1 MRIPTH
7 GTPDSWH
14 TPTVSE
20 GHIPQ
25 ALLLQRGS
33 SQAPASRALA
43 TDFLPLTS
51 PLPSPNLTRA
61 APQCCNHPH
70 PEFIRPTATARPPQ
84 HASISL
90 RVPHELLLTQLPL
103 LCGAE
108 PSTSILNLFFFVR
121 LHSGTSLVPANALQ
135 SILKALHPK
144 GTFYKVPE
152 LGNLATSLH
161 LPEHCSSLEPGL
173 RTDKSFCSVSFPQIF
188 SSPEAAPNTQTA
200 AFLPLRE
207 AKQTLTTSTKQPS
220 SSHEEKHHP
229 ACIPSKPTLRSAP
242 SPPGLGNLSSASCCL

>member
-161 LPEHCSSLEPGL
+161 LPEHCSPLEPGL
-173 RTDKSFCSVSFPQIF
+173 KTDKSFCSVSFPQIF
-188 SSPEAAPNTQTA
+188 SSPEAAPNTQLQHS
-200 AFLPLRE
+200 F
-207 AKQTLTTSTKQPS
+207 PS
-220 SSHEEKHHP
+220 EKP
-229 ACIPSKPTLRSAP
+229 NKP
-242 SPPGLGNLSSASCCL
+242 SPPPQNSPPPVTRRSTTPHLSPQSPP